1 MPSQLVSSSGCCQPC
16 DTVPLVVNV
25 PGPQGPSGSNGTNGT
40 NGVNVFTTTTASFI
54 VPAIGGTVAVPV
66 VSVSFLPTSA
76 AGLFFVTVVGGGYF
90 QVISIATLTVT
101 LKNPSSGILGVANS
115 VPGTVVG
122 LGVLMTLAGSP
133 GSIGA
138 TGASGGAGS
147 AASYICR
154 TPDGTLTNETA
165 LDALTAG
172 YMKTAGSGGS
182 GVVTTV
188 QTLPIADL
196 TGVLP
201 VAKGGTNLSSIP
213 TNGQLLIG
221 NGTGYSVA
229 NVTAGS
235 GITITNGAGSISI
248 AASSTS
254 NTYETFTLRRPSII
268 ALSVSGP
275 AQNAFQGGLAADIDT
290 STGWN
295 AATAKYTTKSTG
307 YFRFT
312 IVLNAYGSATGGPY
326 SASISLVKNNVA
338 IVSSLEVDLILS
350 TTKGPSPIVIDCIDI
365 SSVANVN
372 LYEAMITVI
381 SSGSIAVGIGSTFSV
396 QRIAPL

>member
-1 MPSQLVSSSGCCQPC
+1 
-16 DTVPLVVNV
+16 
-25 PGPQGPSGSNGTNGT
+25 
-40 NGVNVFTTTTASFI
+40 
-54 VPAIGGTVAVPV
+54 
-66 VSVSFLPTSA
+66 
-76 AGLFFVTVVGGGYF
+76 
-90 QVISIATLTVT
+90 
-101 LKNPSSGILGVANS
+101 
-115 VPGTVVG
+115 VVG

-248 AASSTS
+248 AASSSS

-295 AATAKYTTKSTG
+295 ATTAKYTTKSTG

>member
-254 NTYETFTLRRPSII
+254 NTYETFTLRRPSALYLI
-268 ALSVSGP
+268 AGSP
-275 AQNAFQGGLAADIDT
+275 QNAFQGSLTANIDT
-290 STGWN
+290 SGGW
-295 AATAKYTTKSTG
+295 TAGNSRYTTKSTG
-307 YFRFT
+307 YYRFT
-312 IVLNAYGSATGGPY
+312 MVLNASGP
-326 SASISLVKNNVA
+326 SSGVLDSTA
-338 IVSSLEVDLILS
+338 IVSFNKNGTVFVQSLLFILPRPS
-350 TTKGPSPIVIDCIDI
+350 ITGPSPIVFDCIDV
-365 SSVANVN
+365 SNSANTDF
-372 LYEAMITVI
+372 YEVMITFTGDVGI
-381 SSGSIAVGIGSTFSV
+381 GIGSTFSV

>member
-1 MPSQLVSSSGCCQPC
+1 M
-16 DTVPLVVNV
+16 D
-25 PGPQGPSGSNGTNGT
+25 
-40 NGVNVFTTTTASFI
+40 
-54 VPAIGGTVAVPV
+54 
-66 VSVSFLPTSA
+66 
-76 AGLFFVTVVGGGYF
+76 
-90 QVISIATLTVT
+90 
-101 LKNPSSGILGVANS
+101 
-115 VPGTVVG
+115 
-122 LGVLMTLAGSP
+122 
-133 GSIGA
+133 
-138 TGASGGAGS
+138 GGAGS

-188 QTLPIADL
+188 QTLPISDL
-196 TGVLP
+196 TGILP

-248 AASSTS
+248 AASSSS
-254 NTYETFTLRRPSII
+254 NTYETFTLRRASQTTIT
-268 ALSVSGP
+268 ALGTP
-275 AQNAFQGGLAADIDT
+275 QNIFQGSLAANIDT
-290 STGWN
+290 SAGWTPS
-295 AATAKYTTKSTG
+295 TARYTPKSTG

-312 IVLNAYGSATGGPY
+312 IVLNIVGSSGFGGSSGY
-326 SASISLVKNNVA
+326 IHLFKNNVA
-338 IVSSLEVDLILS
+338 FFTSSNMNFSGAV
-350 TTKGPSPIVIDCIDI
+350 PVVIDCIDI
-365 SSVANVN
+365 SSVANAN
-372 LYEAMITVI
+372 SYEVMIEPQT
-381 SSGSIAVGIGSTFSV
+381 SFGNVGIGSTFSV

>member
-1 MPSQLVSSSGCCQPC
+1 MPSQLVSSSGCCLPC
-16 DTVPLVVNV
+16 DTDPLVVNI
-25 PGPQGPSGSNGTNGT
+25 PGPQGPAGTNGTNGT

-66 VSVSFLPTSA
+66 VSVSFLPTSVV
-76 AGLFFVTVVGGGYF
+76 GLFFVTVVGGGYF

-101 LKNPSSGILGVANS
+101 LKNPSSGVLGIANS
-115 VPGTVVG
+115 VPGTVVA

-133 GSIGA
+133 GSVGA

-172 YMKTAGSGGS
+172 YMKTAGSTGS

-188 QTLPIADL
+188 QTLPISDL
-196 TGVLP
+196 TGILP

-221 NGTGYSVA
+221 NGTGYNVA

-248 AASSTS
+248 AASSSS
-254 NTYETFTLRRPSII
+254 NTYETFTIRRPSII
-268 ALSVSGP
+268 SLLVSAS

-290 STGWN
+290 STGWTSG
-295 AATAKYTTKSTG
+295 TAKYTTKSTG

-312 IVLNAYGSATGGPY
+312 IVLNAYGSAAGGPY
-326 SASISLVKNNVA
+326 SASISLLKNAVE
-338 IVSSLEVDLILS
+338 IVSSLEVDLLLS
-350 TTKGPSPIVIDCIDI
+350 TTKGPSPIVIDCIVI
-365 SSVANVN
+365 SSVANVD

-381 SSGSIAVGIGSTFSV
+381 SAGTISVGIGSTFSV
-396 QRIAPL
+396 QRIASL

>member
-1 MPSQLVSSSGCCQPC
+1 MPSQLVSSSGCCLPC

-76 AGLFFVTVVGGGYF
+76 VGLFFVTVVGGGYF

-101 LKNPSSGILGVANS
+101 LKNPASGVLGVANS

-188 QTLPIADL
+188 QTLPISDL
-196 TGVLP
+196 TGILP

-248 AASSTS
+248 AASSSS
-254 NTYETFTLRRPSII
+254 NTYETFTLRRASQVGIT
-268 ALSVSGP
+268 ALGTP
-275 AQNAFQGGLAADIDT
+275 QNIFQGSLAANIDT
-290 STGWN
+290 SAGWTPS
-295 AATAKYTTKSTG
+295 TARYTPKSTG

-312 IVLNAYGSATGGPY
+312 IVLNGYGNTGVTWI
-326 SASISLVKNNVA
+326 ASISLYKTGTA
-338 IVSSLEVDLILS
+338 FVSSLPVSFS
-350 TTKGPSPIVIDCIDI
+350 TSSNPPIVIDCIDI
-365 SSVANVN
+365 CSVANTN
-372 LYEAMITVI
+372 YYEAMINL
-381 SSGSIAVGIGSTFSV
+381 SSGVSFWLDVGSTFSV

>member
-1 MPSQLVSSSGCCQPC
+1 MPSQLVSSSGCCLPC

-25 PGPQGPSGSNGTNGT
+25 PGPQGSSGSNGTNGT

-76 AGLFFVTVVGGGYF
+76 VGLFFVTVVGGGYF

-101 LKNPSSGILGVANS
+101 LKNPASGVLGVANS

-188 QTLPIADL
+188 QTLPISDL
-196 TGVLP
+196 TGILP

-248 AASSTS
+248 AASSSS
-254 NTYETFTLRRPSII
+254 NTYETFTLRRASQTTIT
-268 ALSVSGP
+268 ALGTP
-275 AQNAFQGGLAADIDT
+275 QNIFQGSLAANIDT
-290 STGWN
+290 SAGWTP
-295 AATAKYTTKSTG
+295 ATARYTPKSTG

-312 IVLNAYGSATGGPY
+312 IVLNGYGNTTVAWVASVSLYKTGT
-326 SASISLVKNNVA
+326 AF
-338 IVSSLEVDLILS
+338 VSSLPVSFS
-350 TTKGPSPIVIDCIDI
+350 TSSNPPIVIDCIDI
-365 SSVANVN
+365 CSVANTDY
-372 LYEAMITVI
+372 YEAMINLSTGV
-381 SSGSIAVGIGSTFSV
+381 SFWLDVGSTFSV

>member
-1 MPSQLVSSSGCCQPC
+1 MPSQLVSSSGCCLPC

-76 AGLFFVTVVGGGYF
+76 VGLFFVTVVGGGYF

-101 LKNPSSGILGVANS
+101 LKNPASGVLGVANS

-188 QTLPIADL
+188 QTLPISDL
-196 TGVLP
+196 TGILP

-248 AASSTS
+248 AASSSS
-254 NTYETFTLRRPSII
+254 NTYETFTLRRASQTSIT
-268 ALSVSGP
+268 ALGTP
-275 AQNAFQGGLAADIDT
+275 QNIFQGSLAANIDT
-290 STGWN
+290 SAGWTPV
-295 AATAKYTTKSTG
+295 TARYTPQSTG

-312 IVLNAYGSATGGPY
+312 IVFNGYGNTAVAWI
-326 SASISLVKNNVA
+326 ASISLYKTGTA
-338 IVSSLEVDLILS
+338 FVSSLPISFVPQS
-350 TTKGPSPIVIDCIDI
+350 NRPIVIDCIDI
-365 SSVANVN
+365 CSVANTDY
-372 LYEAMITVI
+372 YEAMINLSTGVSFWI
-381 SSGSIAVGIGSTFSV
+381 DVDSTFSV

>member
-1 MPSQLVSSSGCCQPC
+1 MPSQLVSSSGCCLPC

-25 PGPQGPSGSNGTNGT
+25 PGPQGTSGSNGTNGT

-76 AGLFFVTVVGGGYF
+76 VGLFFVTVVGGGYF

-101 LKNPSSGILGVANS
+101 LKNPASGVLGVANS

-188 QTLPIADL
+188 QTLPISDL
-196 TGVLP
+196 TGILP

-221 NGTGYSVA
+221 NGTGYGVA

-248 AASSTS
+248 AASPSS
-254 NTYETFTLRRPSII
+254 NTYETFTIRRPSALYLI
-268 ALSVSGP
+268 AGSP
-275 AQNAFQGGLAADIDT
+275 QNAFQGSLPANIDT
-290 STGWN
+290 STGWSAGN
-295 AATAKYTTKSTG
+295 SRYTTKSAG

-312 IVLNAYGSATGGPY
+312 IVLNASGPSTGVLD
-326 SASISLVKNNVA
+326 STASISLYKNSFA
-338 IVSSLEVDLILS
+338 FVSSLSFMLPRPSIV
-350 TTKGPSPIVIDCIDI
+350 GPSPIVFDCIDI
-365 SSVANVN
+365 CPTANTDF
-372 LYEAMITVI
+372 YEVMITFSNDV
-381 SSGSIAVGIGSTFSV
+381 GVGIGSTFSV
-396 QRIAPL
+396 QRIAPI